1 MSALSVIGVVVA
13 VIVGLVLFVGLPAL
27 AIWKALPE
35 ARRMARTRVSDP
47 PLDLIRV
54 MLNWSAREDA
64 KRLAEHQARRN
75 ASRSADEGPRPAE
88 SP

>member
-1 MSALSVIGVVVA
+1 VIVA

-47 PLDLIRV
+47 PLNLIRV

-64 KRLAEHQARRN
+64 KRLADHQARQSP
-75 ASRSADEGPRPAE
+75 SRSTEEAPRRAE